1 MGNLDALPIL
11 PRDNRKFHIRIVE
24 HGKNLAGALRGVIG
38 LGQKFFHLSGQG
50 MIPPGENDFQRP
62 LKMTDSVI
70 RYHVPFQKLPVH
82 GQNFRHQEGAVL
94 SRPVGQR
101 LGPGKHILVSLHRGI
116 LVGTHPGIDIKTL
129 YLLGKPVVERKA
141 GIESIRAVSQPPLVG
156 SIFAYFPGSLFKHL
170 LPLAVLR
177 HHILQFPGI
186 LTICFASFFHAEHT
200 PSNTILNGALLNI
213 HYFKLH
219 AKLNSLPE
227 EPQ

>member
-24 HGKNLAGALRGVIG
+24 HGKNLAGSLRGVIG

-116 LVGTHPGIDIKTL
+116 LVGTHPGIDIQTL

>member
-1 MGNLDALPIL
+1 
-11 PRDNRKFHIRIVE
+11 
-24 HGKNLAGALRGVIG
+24 
-38 LGQKFFHLSGQG
+38 

-101 LGPGKHILVSLHRGI
+101 LDPGKHILVSLHRGI
-116 LVGTHPGIDIKTL
+116 LVGTHPGIDIQAL

-141 GIESIRAVSQPPLVG
+141 GIKGIRAVSQPPLVG
-156 SIFAYFPGSLFKHL
+156 SIFVYFPGGLFKHL
-170 LPLAVLR
+170 FPQTVLR

-186 LTICFASFFHAEHT
+186 LYICFASFFHAEHT
-200 PSNTILNGALLNI
+200 PSNTILNWRPIKFTYIKFAARGTTITVISPATAMERLLMAPSISPISSALAVPTAWALVPMARP
-213 HYFKLH
+213 F
-219 AKLNSLPE
+219 ATG
-227 EPQ
+227 